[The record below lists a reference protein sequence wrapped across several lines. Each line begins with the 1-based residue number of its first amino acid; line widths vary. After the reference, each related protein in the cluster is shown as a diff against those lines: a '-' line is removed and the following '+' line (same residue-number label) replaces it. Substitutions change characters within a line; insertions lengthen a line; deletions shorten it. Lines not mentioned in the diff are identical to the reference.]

1 LKEKILFNFHYG
13 IFFEK
18 KDKTNNMKRII
29 LSVVITYF
37 FSTLIYAQTGR
48 ENILQGLEQGQG
60 ARENAEQQQ
69 SVTGTTKSAVRLFGT
84 KDDLTSVI
92 MIIPMGS
99 QVAILDAD
107 STYYLVNFEDNEG
120 FVLKRQIGSITKSSG
135 TASSDSEN
143 NNISSGKDREESVNE
158 PYPVE
163 TQNESRFSYLER
175 KYGTSVAA
183 RINSGKIW
191 KGMDPDMVKDSWGNP
206 LKINRIINGNTIRE
220 EWTYRNSILYFD
232 DSILR
237 NWGPVR
243 K

>member
-1 LKEKILFNFHYG
+1 
-13 IFFEK
+13 
-18 KDKTNNMKRII
+18 MKRII
-29 LSVVITYF
+29 LSVVITLIL
-37 FSTLIYAQTGR
+37 STLNYAQTGR

-60 ARENAEQQQ
+60 ARETSDQQQ

-92 MIIPMGS
+92 MIIPSGS

-107 STYYLVNFEDNEG
+107 STYYLVNYEDTEG

-135 TASSDSEN
+135 NESSSSEN
-143 NNISSGKDREESVNE
+143 VTLSSNGREREESVNE
-158 PYPVE
+158 TYPVE
-163 TQNESRFSYLER
+163 TQTESRFSYLER
-175 KYGTSVAA
+175 KYGTSLAA

-191 KGMDPDMVKDSWGNP
+191 RGMDADMVRDSWGNP

-232 DSILR
+232 DSTLR